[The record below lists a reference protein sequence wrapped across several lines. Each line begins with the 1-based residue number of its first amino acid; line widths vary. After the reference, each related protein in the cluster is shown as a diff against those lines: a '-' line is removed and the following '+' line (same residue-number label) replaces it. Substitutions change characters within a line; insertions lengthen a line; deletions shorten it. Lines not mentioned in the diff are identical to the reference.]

1 MLALYLFMVSRLII
15 GRQLNEIALLTSRG
29 GSRIKIIFI
38 YFIEVLLLGALAF
51 MIGPALGAL
60 LVKVLGASN
69 GFLEFVQRSAL
80 PVNIVPTAYIYA
92 FLTVMASVV
101 MIMLPVY
108 FASGQSIVHHKQK
121 LARTA
126 GKQRWYMVILD
137 LALLGAALYGLI
149 AYNRQQTVTGSRPD
163 LFIDPALF
171 FIPALFIIGFGLLVL
186 RVYPVILT
194 AIYKLGERLWSVSLY
209 STLLQVSRSAKQY
222 QFLMLFFSH
231 DDSDWRV

>member
-1 MLALYLFMVSRLII
+1 MLWSLNAPVLIMLALYLFMVSRLII

-171 FIPALFIIGFGLLVL
+171 FYSGTLYYRFWSARIKSLSSHPNSHLQAGRKALVGFLVQH
-186 RVYPVILT
+186 VTSSQPF
-194 AIYKLGERLWSVSLY
+194 G
-209 STLLQVSRSAKQY
+209 
-222 QFLMLFFSH
+222 
-231 DDSDWRV
+231 